1 MKKSNHQILVDCA
14 KELIQQYTAEVD
26 KVSIIGDSC
35 PLCEKYS
42 CGNCPLSIV
51 KDTRGK
57 GCFRSITFNYVGCF
71 RSITFNYVGCFRF
84 ITFNYVTN
92 NEPSTWAPRREFW
105 VKVLDHIRHD
115 NPKKYQ
121 LSKLTRKTFLFMLDI
136 ENEIVNKYN
145 LQ

>member
-14 KELIQQYTAEVD
+14 KELIQQYTAE
-26 KVSIIGDSC
+26 KGKISIAGDPC
-35 PLCEKYS
+35 PLCVEYS
-42 CGNCPLSIV
+42 CDKCPLGIV
-51 KDTRGK
+51 K
-57 GCFRSITFNYVGCF
+57 GCKDNPFYGG
-71 RSITFNYVGCFRF
+71 GCFRF
-84 ITFNYVTN
+84 ITFSHVTTD
-92 NEPSTWAPRREFW
+92 EPSTWAPRRKFW